1 MELFDFYQWINQINE
16 SADSINMT
24 FTLDS
29 NYSEEVKKTYYET
42 LTDHLDKNLPH
53 GSSYSIKN
61 DQYNRA
67 INVSILNEDDEI
79 SAAIFGPAESFS
91 FTLYPPYVQYIGM
104 ITSIGMENMT
114 NQIKRTFH
122 SAIVDKEGDQ
132 TKIRVRAMSRDDF
145 DDKLKSVANKVIDY
159 YMISSFPQGR
169 SNPSEPTGSDYIK
182 IIHSESDSESS
193 IKELTNR
200 LSLWLTY
207 TTAIKVLNKMSSQLT
222 IDLEDIRQNVLDKG
236 LNSAIKSN
244 DPNEQLSFLKKLIKL
259 ADPRRVEESSIV
271 TDALITMFRIL
282 LKQYESPKEIWRELS
297 KMK

>member
-1 MELFDFYQWINQINE
+1 MELFDFYQWIGQINE
-16 SADSINMT
+16 SANSINMT

-29 NYSEEVKKTYYET
+29 NYLDEVKKTYYET

-61 DQYNRA
+61 DQPRS
-67 INVSILNEDDEI
+67 IEVSILNEDDEI

-91 FTLYPPYVQYIGM
+91 FTLYPPYVGYIGM
-104 ITSIGMENMT
+104 TTSIGMDNMT
-114 NQIKRTFH
+114 NQITRTFH
-122 SAIVDKEGDQ
+122 SAIVDKEDDR
-132 TKIRVRAMSRDDF
+132 TTVRVRAMSRDDF

-159 YMISSFPQGR
+159 YMISSFPRNR
-169 SNPSEPTGSDYIK
+169 SNPSEPAGSDYIK

-207 TTAIKVLNKMSSQLT
+207 TTAIKVLNKISSQLT
-222 IDLEDIRQNVLDKG
+222 IDLDDIRQNVLDKG
-236 LNSAIKSN
+236 LNSAIRSN
-244 DPNEQLSFLKKLIKL
+244 DPKEQLDFLKKLIKL

>member
-1 MELFDFYQWINQINE
+1 MELFDFYQWIDKINE
-16 SADSINMT
+16 SSNSINMT
-24 FTLDS
+24 FTFDS
-29 NYSEEVKKTYYET
+29 NYLDEVKETYYKT

-61 DQYNRA
+61 DQPRS
-67 INVSILNEDDEI
+67 IEVSILTEDDDEI
-79 SAAIFGPAESFS
+79 TSAIFGPAESFS

-104 ITSIGMENMT
+104 TTSIGMDNMT
-114 NQIKRTFH
+114 NQITRIFH
-122 SAIVDKEGDQ
+122 NAIVDKEGDQ

-159 YMISSFPQGR
+159 YMISSFPRGR
-169 SNPSEPTGSDYIK
+169 SNPSEPTSSDYIK

-222 IDLEDIRQNVLDKG
+222 IDLDDIRQNVLDKG
-236 LNSAIKSN
+236 LTSAIRSN
-244 DPNEQLSFLKKLIKL
+244 DPKEQLDFLKKLIKL

>member
-1 MELFDFYQWINQINE
+1 MELFDFNNWLGQINE
-16 SADSINMT
+16 STGSINMT
-24 FTLDS
+24 FNFDS
-29 NYSEEVKKTYYET
+29 NYLDEVKKTYYET

-61 DQYNRA
+61 DQPRS
-67 INVSILNEDDEI
+67 IEVSILNEDDEI
-79 SAAIFGPAESFS
+79 SSAIFGPAESFS

-104 ITSIGMENMT
+104 TTSIGMDNMT
-114 NQIKRTFH
+114 NQIARTFH
-122 SAIVDKEGDQ
+122 NAIVDKEDDR
-132 TKIRVRAMSRDDF
+132 TTIRVRAMSRDDF
-145 DDKLKSVANKVIDY
+145 DDRLKSVANKVIAYYGIGDY
-159 YMISSFPQGR
+159 HRNKSYF
-169 SNPSEPTGSDYIK
+169 SELTSSDYAK
-182 IIHSESDSESS
+182 VIHSSDSKAS
-193 IKELTNR
+193 IKELTSR

-222 IDLEDIRQNVLDKG
+222 IDLDDIRQNVLDKG
-236 LNSAIKSN
+236 LNSALNSN
-244 DPNEQLSFLKKLIKL
+244 DPKEQLEFLKKLIKL